1 VFDFHSSVFPG
12 FLLLGF
18 EHHFQVRGCRLQLE
32 LQVRHPGSK
41 KVKRNQSEDGN
52 TETAGRGYER
62 FGDAASD
69 GLHGQLFVPEKTE
82 RPNKTGNGAQQA
94 EQRCQSYEG
103 VHDDEESTGAFDLDA
118 GSDLQCTL
126 QRGVLVIE
134 AIPHHAKDRVA

>member
-18 EHHFQVRGCRLQLE
+18 EHHFQVRCCRLQFE
-32 LQVRHPGSK
+32 LQVRHPGRK
-41 KVKRNQSEDGN
+41 KVKRNQREDGN
-52 TETAGRGYER
+52 TETAGRGNER
-62 FGDAASD
+62 FRDAASD
-69 GLHGQLFVPEKTE
+69 GLHSQLFVPEKTE
-82 RPNKTGNGAQQA
+82 RPNKTSNGAQQTK
-94 EQRCQSYEG
+94 QRCQSYQG

-118 GSDLQCTL
+118 GSDLQCAL

>member
-1 VFDFHSSVFPG
+1 MFDLYSSVFPG

-18 EHHFQVRGCRLQLE
+18 EHHFQVRRCRLQFE

-52 TETAGRGYER
+52 TETAGRGNER

-69 GLHGQLFVPEKTE
+69 GLHSQLFVPEKTE
-82 RPNKTGNGAQQA
+82 RPNKTGNSAQQT
-94 EQRCQSYEG
+94 EQGSQSYEG
-103 VHDDEESTGAFDLDA
+103 VHDDEKSTRALDLNA
-118 GSDLQCTL
+118 GSDLQGAL